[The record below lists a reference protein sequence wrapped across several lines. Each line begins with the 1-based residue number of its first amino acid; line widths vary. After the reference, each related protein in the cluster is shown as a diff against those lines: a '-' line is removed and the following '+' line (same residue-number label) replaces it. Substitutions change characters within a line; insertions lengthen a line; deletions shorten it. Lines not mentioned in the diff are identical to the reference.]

1 MRKGVLLSAIVVLIL
16 FGASFTPIS
25 GREVHPNDRPVEKKS
40 FREIEEIHD
49 IKVADVHI
57 YWTYVGKYPAIEKVN
72 IESYDKPYCFNVTLK
87 EDEYLHLILVPIV
100 TVHSHLPEGSLERIK
115 AGTPILSKETS
126 GTFLYLLLEIIG
138 YLCPPLAKLIQDLT
152 KGSCTVWLF
161 ADGEGDPLYLNYS
174 LQPQIPKHLCV
185 AVDFHRLHFDSLD
198 ILLQYKVCVYAG
210 FVANPNLR
218 PLRCRIGSVPIH
230 IDNTQ
235 NSTQKEKFADSLISS
250 EGSSSE
256 KGIVHKTVRCGNV
269 TVSWKNIIQP
279 KIDVDVPSEL
289 TLNVNLTNE
298 TEYVHFIYLVNTILT
313 PPTPKILPT
322 IALYYIKTKETGDTY
337 IATEQSMHV
346 LTLSHTIS
354 AEKGRTMTW
363 KVRVG
368 AFAFPLFAHSE
379 KTIHLTVHF
388 A

>member
-1 MRKGVLLSAIVVLIL
+1 MRKGALLPAIVVLIL

-25 GREVHPNDRPVEKKS
+25 GKEVCPNDQPAGGKS
-40 FREIEEIHD
+40 FREVEEIRHVR
-49 IKVADVHI
+49 VADVYI
-57 YWTYVGKYPAIEKVN
+57 NWTYIWEHPTIKDVYI
-72 IESYDKPYCFNVTLK
+72 KPYDEPQWVNVTLK
-87 EDEYLHLILVPIV
+87 KDEVLHLVLVPSV
-100 TVHSHLPEGSLERIK
+100 VVHSYPPETLLERMK
-115 AGTPILSKETS
+115 VSSSILSKGFFDTL
-126 GTFLYLLLEIIG
+126 LYLLLEIIG
-138 YLCPPLAKLIQDLT
+138 YLCPPFAELIQNLT
-152 KGSCTVWLF
+152 KDLGSCTVWLF
-161 ADGEGDPLYLNYS
+161 ADGEADKLPLDYSPMQEVKDLSVSKHFYYNYFERVVPIS
-174 LQPQIPKHLCV
+174 
-185 AVDFHRLHFDSLD
+185 
-198 ILLQYKVCVYAG
+198 LQYKVCVYLGLAT
-210 FVANPNLR
+210 NPNLK
-218 PLRCRIGSVPIH
+218 PLCCRTGSVPIYLNN
-230 IDNTQ
+230 I
-235 NSTQKEKFADSLISS
+235 QKEGFADSLISS
-250 EGSSSE
+250 GDNSPE
-256 KGIVHKTVRCGNV
+256 KGIIHKTVRCGNV